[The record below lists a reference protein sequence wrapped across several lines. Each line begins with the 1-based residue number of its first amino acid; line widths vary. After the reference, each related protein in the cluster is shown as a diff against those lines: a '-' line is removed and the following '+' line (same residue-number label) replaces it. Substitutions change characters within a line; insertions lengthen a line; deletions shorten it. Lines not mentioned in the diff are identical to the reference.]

1 MNNSRSSDD
10 LGSLDSI
17 DSQSNSLGAQSFFKV
32 FARSQDN
39 MIIHSTLLGCYQHFV
54 TPEELFAFFEEKMK
68 EGKDAYF
75 QSLIIWM
82 KAFYHRDFL
91 GKNLYDQ
98 VLALAPRLDKY
109 FPAPQNTRDPLLS
122 FPKSNQLK
130 LTILKIAQQASA
142 GNSEA
147 FLDLPSL
154 QGTLESESLLTQQ
167 KNYVS
172 FFLLVEDSLIVQ
184 FLTSIESSL
193 FRAVEAYELINLNW
207 RKRRNKHSQV
217 NAMFSR
223 FNNVSTWFCYR
234 ILQEKKAED
243 RADLIAKLIDIA
255 DQLIKVGNYNT
266 LMEILAALNM
276 HPVDRLKR
284 TWAKVPER
292 YLERR
297 EKMQE
302 LMDPRNNYKSYRSE
316 LVQRKDTKQYAL
328 PYFGIFTRD
337 LTFIEEG
344 NEAKL
349 ENGKCNTEKIIL
361 TSKVL
366 EDIRYWQ
373 HYTFSTKFPSV
384 ETENFFRNIQGME
397 ESILDKLSLRREP
410 IPGDGTTT
418 GSASLD
424 DDSEDKEIES
434 ITSKGSNS

>member
-10 LGSLDSI
+10 LSSLDSI
-17 DSQSNSLGAQSFFKV
+17 ESANNALGVQSYFKV
-32 FARSQDN
+32 WSRSQN
-39 MIIHSTLLGCYQHFV
+39 NLIVHSTLLGCYQHFV
-54 TPEELFAFFEEKMK
+54 TPEELFALFEERLK
-68 EGKDAYF
+68 EGNNAYF
-75 QSLIIWM
+75 ESFIIWM

-91 GKNLYDQ
+91 GKPLYDQ
-98 VLALAPRLDKY
+98 VLALAPRLDEY
-109 FPAPQNTRDPLLS
+109 FPVPKGAKGTLQGFS
-122 FPKSNQLK
+122 KSNQLK

-147 FLDLPSL
+147 FLDLPKL
-154 QGTLESESLLTQQ
+154 QDFNEQESEQTQQ

-184 FLTSIESSL
+184 FLTSIESAM
-193 FRAVEAYELINLNW
+193 FRNVESFELINLNW

-217 NAMFSR
+217 NAMFKR
-223 FNNVSTWFCYR
+223 FNNVSTWFCFR
-234 ILQEKKAED
+234 ILSEKKSEG

-255 DQLIKVGNYNT
+255 DQLIKTGNYNT

-284 TWAKVPER
+284 TWQKVPER

-302 LMDPRNNYKSYRSE
+302 LMDPRNNYKAYRAE
-316 LVQRKDTKQYAL
+316 LAQRKETKQYSL

-344 NEAKL
+344 NETKL
-349 ENGKCNTEKIIL
+349 ENGKCNTEKISL
-361 TSKVL
+361 TAKVL

-373 HYTFSTKFPSV
+373 HYTFSTKFPSA
-384 ETENFFRNIQGME
+384 ETENFFRNIQGIE
-397 ESILDKLSLRREP
+397 EEVLDKLSQKREP
-410 IPGDGTTT
+410 ID
-418 GSASLD
+418 GSASSFND
-424 DDSEDKEIES
+424 SDSEDREIES
-434 ITSKGSNS
+434 STSRSST

>member
-10 LGSLDSI
+10 LSSLDSI
-17 DSQSNSLGAQSFFKV
+17 DSTSNSMGAQSFFKV
-32 FARSQDN
+32 FARSQN
-39 MIIHSTLLGCYQHFV
+39 NLIIHSTLLGCYQHFV
-54 TPEELFAFFEEKMK
+54 APEELFAFFEDKMK
-68 EGKDAYF
+68 EGNHAYF
-75 QSLIIWM
+75 ESFIIWM
-82 KAFYHRDFL
+82 KAFYHRDFY
-91 GKNLYDQ
+91 KKPLYDQ
-98 VLALAPRLDKY
+98 VLALAPRLDEY
-109 FPAPQNTRDPLLS
+109 FPAPKVNKNVLGP

-130 LTILKIAQQASA
+130 LTILKIAQQNSA
-142 GNSEA
+142 GNSED
-147 FLDLPSL
+147 FLDLPKL
-154 QGTLESESLLTQQ
+154 QENIEAESLVTQQ

-184 FLTSIESSL
+184 FLTSIESSM
-193 FRAVEAYELINLNW
+193 FRNVESFELINLNW

-217 NAMFSR
+217 NAMFKR

-234 ILQEKKAED
+234 ILQERKSEA

-255 DQLIKVGNYNT
+255 DQLIKTGNYNT
-266 LMEILAALNM
+266 LMEILASLNM
-276 HPVDRLKR
+276 HPIDRLKR

-302 LMDPRNNYKSYRSE
+302 LMDPRNNYKAYRAE
-316 LVQRKDTKQYAL
+316 LAQRKETKQYAL

-344 NEAKL
+344 NDAKL

-373 HYTFSTKFPSV
+373 HYTFSTKFPSI
-384 ETENFFRNIQGME
+384 ETENFFRNIQGIE
-397 ESILDKLSLRREP
+397 EEILDKLSLKREP
-410 IPGDGTTT
+410 IE
-418 GSASLD
+418 GSNSLND
-424 DDSEDKEIES
+424 SDSEDKEVES
-434 ITSKGSNS
+434 SASKGSNS